1 MLMIIALDNEELKR
15 KIVDKYNNNY
25 EIIQIN
31 NKDALMCL
39 SKEYS
44 NAKLIISTNLTGNIS
59 FESLIKY
66 IKNINNNIQIIVLTK
81 KLDKV
86 LKEQL
91 LAKEIF
97 NIIEGENPCI
107 EAIEECINNPKVI
120 IYKNEKSLDSNK
132 IIAVTGG
139 KNTGKTIFSIYLAQ
153 TISRVYKNKRVVLI
167 DMDYLSPSIQL
178 YISGQKNYSMQD
190 YLKDIS
196 NSSMKNKENY
206 ETEDKRCKNLK
217 YILNSTF
224 SNIPQDEIIE
234 KIINNLKSIYD
245 YIIVDTSYYYMNKL
259 YKTDYKIIH
268 IIEDN
273 IKGIREYMQDIM
285 YISKEN
291 KEKAV
296 LILNMKK
303 RGNKR
308 GTLNIKGWMS
318 TNYFSLLLNIDNMF
332 GYKGKINKVLKD
344 IGIIRFE
351 KIKRK
356 IANKIIKG
364 DGDYEK

>member
-1 MLMIIALDNEELKR
+1 
-15 KIVDKYNNNY
+15 
-25 EIIQIN
+25 
-31 NKDALMCL
+31 
-39 SKEYS
+39 
-44 NAKLIISTNLTGNIS
+44 
-59 FESLIKY
+59 
-66 IKNINNNIQIIVLTK
+66 
-81 KLDKV
+81 
-86 LKEQL
+86 
-91 LAKEIF
+91 
-97 NIIEGENPCI
+97 
-107 EAIEECINNPKVI
+107 
-120 IYKNEKSLDSNK
+120 
-132 IIAVTGG
+132 
-139 KNTGKTIFSIYLAQ
+139 
-153 TISRVYKNKRVVLI
+153 
-167 DMDYLSPSIQL
+167 
-178 YISGQKNYSMQD
+178 
-190 YLKDIS
+190 
-196 NSSMKNKENY
+196 
-206 ETEDKRCKNLK
+206 
-217 YILNSTF
+217 
-224 SNIPQDEIIE
+224 
-234 KIINNLKSIYD
+234 
-245 YIIVDTSYYYMNKL
+245 MNKL

-291 KEKAV
+291 KEKAL